1 MRTTDGSNPTALRY
15 RNLRS
20 DGAEVFCEE
29 ERSND
34 RETGHVT
41 EEVGYV
47 VFDGNDAVRGPAT

>member
-1 MRTTDGSNPTALRY
+1 
-15 RNLRS
+15 
-20 DGAEVFCEE
+20 VFCEE